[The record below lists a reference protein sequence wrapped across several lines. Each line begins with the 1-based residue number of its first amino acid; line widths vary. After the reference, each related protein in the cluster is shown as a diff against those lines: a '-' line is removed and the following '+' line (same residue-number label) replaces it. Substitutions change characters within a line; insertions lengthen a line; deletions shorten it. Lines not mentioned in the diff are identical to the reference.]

1 MIRKTLIPQVP
12 GSISIGVFYHGMGAF
27 LLLNALV
34 PGDWKA
40 IKVTGV
46 PNSMIA
52 IKNGGMPYMDSG
64 SAPDLVRYGLVKGGD
79 AT

>member
-46 PNSMIA
+46 PNDCH
-52 IKNGGMPYMDSG
+52 KNGGH
-64 SAPDLVRYGLVKGGD
+64 AIYGLGLRPGSC
-79 AT
+79 TLWFS

>member
-1 MIRKTLIPQVP
+1 MIRKTQIPLVP
-12 GSISIGVFYHGMGAF
+12 GSISIGVFYHDMGAL

-46 PNSMIA
+46 PNA
-52 IKNGGMPYMDSG
+52 IKNGGH
-64 SAPDLVRYGLVKGGD
+64 AIYGLRLRPG
-79 AT
+79 TCTLWFS

>member
-52 IKNGGMPYMDSG
+52 ITNGGH
-64 SAPDLVRYGLVKGGD
+64 AIYGLRLRPGSC
-79 AT
+79 TLWFS